1 MAITVG
7 MVSLGCSKNRVD
19 SEQILG
25 MLKENGFEITN
36 DEAQA
41 EVIIVN
47 TCGFINPAKEES
59 IGAILEMAQHKKNG
73 NCRLLVV
80 TGCLSQRY
88 PKELREE
95 LPEVDIFWGVKDKE
109 GLVRKITEAVGG
121 SYKCC
126 SEDARIITTPSYS
139 AYLRIAD
146 GCDNRCT
153 YCAIP
158 LIRGGKVSIPME
170 KLVKEAQRLADS
182 GVKELTLIAQD
193 TSAYGTDLY
202 GKPMLAELLRR
213 IAKIDKL
220 HWIRV
225 LYSYPNTIDEELV
238 DTMVADPKIVNYI
251 DIPIQHIDPDMLKA
265 MNRRGD
271 KKYLCAL
278 LDKLRERIPGLV
290 LRTSIIAGLPGEGEE
305 EFDEL
310 CDFLREQKLL
320 RAGVFPYSPE
330 EGTRAA
336 KMERVDSDEAARRAE
351 RIVDIQSEIIDAWN
365 DERQGD
371 VMEVLCEGFDGQS
384 MLFVGRSYAESP
396 DIDGRIYFSAPRDVA
411 EGEFVP
417 VRITGAMDGELTG
430 ELAEE

>member
-25 MLKENGFEITN
+25 MLRENGFEITN

-73 NCRLLVV
+73 SCRLLVA

-95 LPEVDIFWGVKDKE
+95 LPEVDIFWGVKDKD
-109 GLVRKITEAVGG
+109 GLVRKITEVVGG

-170 KLVKEAQRLADS
+170 KLVKEAQSLADS

-202 GKPMLAELLRR
+202 GKPMLAELMRR
-213 IAKIDKL
+213 IVKIDKL

-265 MNRRGD
+265 MNRHGS
-271 KKYLCAL
+271 AEHI
-278 LDKLRERIPGLV
+278 REITDYIRRTAPDFI
-290 LRTSIIAGLPGEGEE
+290 LRTTVITGFPGETEGE
-305 EFDEL
+305 FAQTL
-310 CDFLREQKLL
+310 SFLQTC
-320 RAGVFPYSPE
+320 AFAQMHIFPYSRRQ
-330 EGTRAA
+330 GTPAA
-336 KMERVDSDEAARRAE
+336 GMPGQIPNGEKARRAH
-351 RIVDIQSEIIDAWN
+351 
-365 DERQGD
+365 QG
-371 VMEVLCEGFDGQS
+371 
-384 MLFVGRSYAESP
+384 A
-396 DIDGRIYFSAPRDVA
+396 
-411 EGEFVP
+411 
-417 VRITGAMDGELTG
+417 
-430 ELAEE
+430 ELARAMEKSWLSSWMGQRVSVLFEEEKDGFWRGYTPQYIEVRGKGENLHNRVCPVTLTAVGEGVAFGVVTEEEAP